1 MSSLSRT
8 FARASRRGN
17 RLMEQYQQPGVY
29 AWAEENYKQA
39 QETKKRRRLAL
50 KAAPVIPVIW
60 APDDGLAHTRSAA
73 EISTPMSAIC
83 PTGIWL
89 SKPEKVMGAYS
100 LM

>member
-29 AWAEENYKQA
+29 AWAEETYKQA

-50 KAAPVIPVIW
+50 KAAPVIPVT
-60 APDDGLAHTRSAA
+60 AHARRRKESHARQQ
-73 EISTPMSAIC
+73 
-83 PTGIWL
+83 
-89 SKPEKVMGAYS
+89 
-100 LM
+100 

>member
-29 AWAEENYKQA
+29 AWAEEIYKQA

-50 KAAPVIPVIW
+50 TAKIPAALPVPRATAAPPEVP
-60 APDDGLAHTRSAA
+60 TRSR
-73 EISTPMSAIC
+73 
-83 PTGIWL
+83 
-89 SKPEKVMGAYS
+89 
-100 LM
+100 